1 MALKDKYTCQKRVAL
16 WWNKKNNPYL
26 PVPFGHDPG
35 RSFQHNGPNQTFEFN
50 VSSASIGCT
59 HDASSI
65 LLVKTGI
72 MLTYGY
78 AASNDSNTLTW
89 DEAMAKVEH
98 REQWLE
104 ATQVKI
110 MALAFKQAWDEV
122 AAETSM

>member
-1 MALKDKYTCQKRVAL
+1 
-16 WWNKKNNPYL
+16 
-26 PVPFGHDPG
+26 
-35 RSFQHNGPNQTFEFN
+35 
-50 VSSASIGCT
+50 
-59 HDASSI
+59 
-65 LLVKTGI
+65 

-89 DEAMAKVEH
+89 DEATAKVEH